1 MPRKGTALDNLREEL
16 HRWFDEVLQMGDIDP
31 PKLAANDILSR
42 ALFPLSDDVNVA
54 VGDYIRTAALL
65 GARVGEMH
73 KLLARTDVEAFA
85 PAPLDLAARDKI
97 VREVL
102 NAVGDVFALLDV
114 RAPAQREK
122 VQTAIAAMRAKK
134 PIIEKRVQNLL
145 AAPEGAVRIRIH
157 GDYHL
162 GQTLHTAA
170 NGGDFVLLDFE
181 GEPARTL
188 VERRQKQSPLKDVAG
203 MIRSFSYAAFSALD
217 ALQGAKPDGAWA
229 LAWQNAASAAFLKR
243 YRETLAVNPA
253 LLPPQETADKLLNG
267 YLLEKALY
275 ELTYELNN
283 RPAWLPIPLAGILTV

>member
-1 MPRKGTALDNLREEL
+1 MPGG
-16 HRWFDEVLQMGDIDP
+16 Q
-31 PKLAANDILSR
+31 
-42 ALFPLSDDVNVA
+42 
-54 VGDYIRTAALL
+54 
-65 GARVGEMH
+65 
-73 KLLARTDVEAFA
+73 
-85 PAPLDLAARDKI
+85 
-97 VREVL
+97 
-102 NAVGDVFALLDV
+102 
-114 RAPAQREK
+114 
-122 VQTAIAAMRAKK
+122 
-134 PIIEKRVQNLL
+134 
-145 AAPEGAVRIRIH
+145 RIRIH